1 MFTRKE
7 RNMQDLD
14 SYIVKH
20 GDGVTAFI
28 GLDSTRLLH
37 ARTVYH
43 ALRACKAGMR
53 ITRTATPTRCFELAS
68 KITGKRYKRG
78 QYEQAMAD
86 VRAWILAMESAL
98 PVVDK
103 RKEG

>member
-53 ITRTATPTRCFELAS
+53 LTRTATPTRCFDMAS

-78 QYEQAMAD
+78 QYDLAMAD

-98 PVVDK
+98 PVIEK
-103 RKEG
+103 GSR

>member
-1 MFTRKE
+1 
-7 RNMQDLD
+7 MQDLD

-43 ALRACKAGMR
+43 ALKACKIGMR
-53 ITRTATPTRCFELAS
+53 LTRTATPTRCFDMAS
-68 KITGKRYKRG
+68 KISGKRYKRG
-78 QYEQAMAD
+78 QYDQAMAD
-86 VRAWILAMESAL
+86 VRAWILTMESAL
-98 PVVDK
+98 PVIDK
-103 RKEG
+103 GDRS

>member
-1 MFTRKE
+1 
-7 RNMQDLD
+7 MQDSD

-20 GDGVTAFI
+20 GDGVTAFV

-43 ALRACKAGMR
+43 ALRACKIGMR
-53 ITRTATPTRCFELAS
+53 LTRTATPTRCFDMAG

-78 QYEQAMAD
+78 QYDLAMAD

-98 PVVDK
+98 PVVEK
-103 RKEG
+103 GSR

>member
-1 MFTRKE
+1 
-7 RNMQDLD
+7 MQDLG

-43 ALRACKAGMR
+43 ALKACKMGMR
-53 ITRTATPTRCFELAS
+53 ITRSATPTRCFELAS
-68 KITGKRYKRG
+68 KITGKHYKRA
-78 QYEQAMAD
+78 QYDQAMAD

-98 PVVDK
+98 PVIDK
-103 RKEG
+103 GARS

>member
-1 MFTRKE
+1 
-7 RNMQDLD
+7 MQDLD

>member
-1 MFTRKE
+1 
-7 RNMQDLD
+7 MQDLD

-43 ALRACKAGMR
+43 ALKACKAGMR
-53 ITRTATPTRCFELAS
+53 ITRSATPTRCFELAS
-68 KITGKRYKRG
+68 KITGKHYKRA
-78 QYEQAMAD
+78 QYDQAMAD

-98 PVVDK
+98 PVIDK
-103 RKEG
+103 GARS

>member
-53 ITRTATPTRCFELAS
+53 LTRTATPTRCFELAS

-78 QYEQAMAD
+78 QYDQAMAD

-98 PVVDK
+98 PVIEK
-103 RKEG
+103 GSR

>member
-20 GDGVTAFI
+20 GDGVTAFV
-28 GLDSTRLLH
+28 GMDATRLIH
-37 ARTVYH
+37 AKTVYH
-43 ALRACKAGMR
+43 ALRACKIGMR
-53 ITRTATPTRCFELAS
+53 LTRTATPTRCFDMAS

-78 QYEQAMAD
+78 QYDQAMAD

-98 PVVDK
+98 PVIEK
-103 RKEG
+103 GTR